1 MKVETIPKAING
13 ASTCLAPKII
23 KSIKLATKMKKLNL
37 VPGLNCIPLVLD
49 KSTYGINN
57 NANKADNIAITPN
70 NLFGIERSIA

>member
-1 MKVETIPKAING
+1 
-13 ASTCLAPKII
+13 
-23 KSIKLATKMKKLNL
+23 MKKLNL

-70 NLFGIERSIA
+70 NLFGIERSIAQKGKRYHSGTIAGGVCIGLAGT